1 MTQTFVIVTARNAQ
15 GNTVILGWE
24 VLINDKA
31 EDVNDRMLIIDMNF
45 EMLAQKSV
53 YFRSDQI
60 FNNPGMMIANSPTLQ
75 EKIELYAFCGFLTH
89 LKMVTKDN

>member
-1 MTQTFVIVTARNAQ
+1 MTAKNMQ

-31 EDVNDRMLIIDMNF
+31 EKEEDRMLIIDMNF
-45 EMLAQKSV
+45 EMFAQKSV

-75 EKIELYAFCGFLTH
+75 EQLELYAFCGFLTH
-89 LKMVTKDN
+89 LKMVSKDN